1 MCIRDR
7 YNTMLKDDKSN
18 PFIKVTVQEAY
29 PRVLFAR
36 RVKKDKNRYFGP
48 YTSAGAVKD
57 VIELVRKLYQVRS
70 CSRTLPRDCG
80 KDRPLSLIHI

>member
-1 MCIRDR
+1 M
-7 YNTMLKDDKSN
+7 
-18 PFIKVTVQEAY
+18 
-29 PRVLFAR
+29 LFAR
-36 RVKKDKNRYFGP
+36 RMKKDKNRYFGP

-80 KDRPLSLIHI
+80 KDRPCLYYHMKQCTGPVREKCLRKRTEKISRRY